1 MKHMRGLVRLLLCLT
16 IVATGSGMA
25 LAVSDIKFGI
35 STDGPPVTNTGVL
48 VVDGTKIDS
57 LGGNTTHTIG
67 IQATGVIGNVANTG
81 TLTSQT
87 DAYILGSSSASS
99 YGIQS
104 IGTDGSVF
112 NSGSINV
119 DAHGVYTQA
128 YGISAG
134 TSGNIENSGS
144 ITVLAHSGGSHAV
157 GIAAEAQGNIINSGT
172 MSITADSELS
182 ATAIGIDAGLF
193 GYVLNSGSLSVT
205 ATSTS
210 SANALGLYVSTPEI
224 DNSGSINVSASS
236 YESAANAHGI
246 LSYSSNSPTITNSG
260 IIAATTNG
268 IEAISYGILTPYS
281 ADITNTGSIEADSY
295 GIVATSAGI
304 SVGVDG
310 MGRPRASVEE
320 PSDPG
325 LSSISNEGAI
335 TAQSLGGYVSQAVG
349 IIASETSDIDNSG
362 TITASA
368 SLVDQEEMS
377 VEENGSPLSG
387 AIGIMAMDS
396 YGDITNSGDITAST
410 DIGYGAF
417 AAGIYVIDEYSEEDG
432 EEFSPNEAKLQLAGR
447 QQEPSLRRITNTGS
461 ISVDSDYGACILVGN
476 GDWDIYNPGFV
487 YTTNQVRTLYV
498 GQFDMFGPN
507 VSKTQEINGFD
518 GPPASATLVG
528 PFSAMFRDDPESEE
542 YAAPIL
548 VAHDGYLD
556 LNDATLIAQAGANI
570 VWNTP
575 YPVIENDGYVEED
588 SAFSGLQ
595 SANPNITVSWWDQE
609 ETGEDS
615 AVVFEYTPQGSTPAG
630 AMRLANMGAIQN
642 SNLIQQR
649 SFSQILAQHI
659 KQQEILLADSGQTAS
674 DSGFLVAKSGQ
685 NLENAVFF
693 RPYMKSINREEED
706 GLGYRGELLGMLLG
720 YERMLS
726 PELTVGL
733 HGGFGLGYLDYEGTG
748 FDANEETMTIYSL
761 GVHGAYNPG
770 SLHFDGSATLYAAN
784 HEYEGLTGGGLEIDE
799 EDDYMSYGAEVEA
812 LGGYVFS
819 SGQWA
824 AMPYL
829 GLGYSWVNAPSHSTD
844 ADDPAWDTHY
854 GSVDEHILR
863 SILGAQVSANWL
875 LGETKVVPT
884 AGLRWEYALTDNDI
898 AVSQSLLGSPS
909 VTVKDDIAR
918 SSLIGDLSI
927 AFSKNAASLEL
938 GAMGQYN
945 EDFTALGG
953 WLTLKYAF

>member
-476 GDWDIYNPGFV
+476 GDWEIYNPGFV

-518 GPPASATLVG
+518 GPSASATLVG

-570 VWNTP
+570 AWNTP

-659 KQQEILLADSGQTAS
+659 KQQETLLADSGQTAS

-685 NLENAVFF
+685 NLENAVFL
-693 RPYMKSINREEED
+693 RPYLKSINRDED
-706 GLGYRGELLGMLLG
+706 DGMGYRGELLGMLLG

-748 FDANEETMTIYSL
+748 FDSNEETMTIYSL

>member
-1 MKHMRGLVRLLLCLT
+1 
-16 IVATGSGMA
+16 MA

-134 TSGNIENSGS
+134 TTGNIENSGR
-144 ITVLAHSGGSHAV
+144 ITVRAHSGGSTAV
-157 GIAAEAQGNIINSGT
+157 GIAAETEGHVINSGT
-172 MSITADSELS
+172 MSITADSDLS
-182 ATAIGIDAGLF
+182 ATATGVDAG
-193 GYVLNSGSLSVT
+193 VLGSVSNSGSINVT
-205 ATSTS
+205 AHS
-210 SANALGLYVSTPEI
+210 SEDDAQARGLYVSAPEI
-224 DNSGSINVSASS
+224 DNSGSINVSASAE
-236 YESAANAHGI
+236 ESAIAHGI
-246 LSYSSNSPTITNSG
+246 LSYSSGMSAIMNSG
-260 IIAATTNG
+260 TIAATANG
-268 IEAISYGILTPYS
+268 FEAISYGIWTPYS
-281 ADITNTGSIEADSY
+281 ADITNAGRIDADSS
-295 GIVATSAGI
+295 GFFAASAGI
-304 SVGVDG
+304 SVGANG
-310 MGRPRASVEE
+310 MEGAKAYSVEE
-320 PSDPG
+320 ASDFG
-325 LSSISNEGAI
+325 LSTISNEGAI

-349 IIASETSDIDNSG
+349 IIASETSDIDNFG

-518 GPPASATLVG
+518 GPSASATLVG
-528 PFSAMFRDDPESEE
+528 PFSAMFHDDPESEE

-685 NLENAVFF
+685 NLENAVFL
-693 RPYMKSINREEED
+693 RPYLKSINRDED
-706 GLGYRGELLGMLLG
+706 DGMGYRGELLGMLLG

-748 FDANEETMTIYSL
+748 FDSNEETMTIYSL
-761 GVHGAYNPG
+761 GMHGAYNPG

-918 SSLIGDLSI
+918 SSLIADLSI